1 EHSFMEAEVF
11 SAPQE
16 GNGEAARALPEKGP
30 EKPERPAASVAENME
45 ILGRKHRKETEKR
58 REN

>member
-1 EHSFMEAEVF
+1 MEAEVF

-16 GNGEAARALPEKGP
+16 GNGEAARTLLRKGRQ
-30 EKPERPAASVAENME
+30 EPERPADSVAEKVK
-45 ILGRKHRKETEKR
+45 ILGRKHPKEDEKR

>member
-1 EHSFMEAEVF
+1 MEAEVF

-16 GNGEAARALPEKGP
+16 GNGEAARALPEKGRQ
-30 EKPERPAASVAENME
+30 EPERPAPSVAEKAE
-45 ILGRKHRKETEKR
+45 ILGRKHPKEDEKR